1 MYRLVGSAAAVR
13 PISRLVG
20 SSVAGVANTPV
31 RCFSDMDAPKSVFD
45 RAVKVAHRE
54 RAATARRVAGS
65 EPLAAEVT
73 MRLLDRLEDIKGREF
88 PVAVTFGGAGRQVLE
103 QLADGRAGVKHLHMF
118 DSSAATIREAQECA
132 ADLATRGV
140 QVPELTCALADEEHL
155 PLQNASVDVIIT
167 SLGLHWVNNIPGLMA
182 QCRRAL
188 KPDGLF
194 LASFLGGQTLQ
205 EFRIACSVAELERE
219 GGLSPRMS
227 PLAEM
232 RDAGNLLGA
241 GGFALPSVD
250 TDEIE
255 MKYTDVLDL
264 VQHLRMMGESNAVL
278 HRRPTLH
285 RDTALAAAA
294 VYQSFEQTEDPEE
307 TDDGIT
313 ATFQIIYMAG
323 WAPDASQQKPAARGS
338 ATSSFGD
345 LDKAMSDI
353 GDVYDAEDMADGK
366 IPKSE

>member
-20 SSVAGVANTPV
+20 SSVAGVATTPV
-31 RCFSDMDAPKSVFD
+31 RCFSDLDAPKSVFD

-155 PLQNASVDVIIT
+155 PLQNASVDGAPA
-167 SLGLHWVNNIPGLMA
+167 LPPFP
-182 QCRRAL
+182 QCF
-188 KPDGLF
+188 PEDT
-194 LASFLGGQTLQ
+194 GQS
-205 EFRIACSVAELERE
+205 IACSAPP
-219 GGLSPRMS
+219 S
-227 PLAEM
+227 
-232 RDAGNLLGA
+232 NLHTASISYPGF
-241 GGFALPSVD
+241 GFAVHGCLGTP
-250 TDEIE
+250 
-255 MKYTDVLDL
+255 
-264 VQHLRMMGESNAVL
+264 
-278 HRRPTLH
+278 HR
-285 RDTALAAAA
+285 
-294 VYQSFEQTEDPEE
+294 V
-307 TDDGIT
+307 
-313 ATFQIIYMAG
+313 
-323 WAPDASQQKPAARGS
+323 
-338 ATSSFGD
+338 
-345 LDKAMSDI
+345 
-353 GDVYDAEDMADGK
+353 
-366 IPKSE
+366 